1 MHIVVYGAGSIG
13 CYLGAA
19 LHLEGLSVT
28 LLGRPRIQEE
38 IKQAGGIHISD
49 YIGGDQL
56 VSGISFEHKEAALA
70 QADIVLVTLKCL
82 AMEQAAAALAHYCRP
97 GTRVICLQNGLGSDR
112 VVREECPQLLVSQG
126 IVGFNVLHQDNG
138 HFHRGTDG
146 AVHLSDDDAFMPI
159 RDAFL
164 EQQIPCLLERDFQSV
179 AWGKLQLNL
188 NNAINALADIPLKQ
202 ELEQRGYRRVLSC
215 AMKELA
221 TVAAKKG
228 ISLARMTALPPA
240 LLPGLINSPDF
251 LFHRL
256 AKKMLE
262 IDPQARSSM
271 WEDLQQKRLTEIH
284 FLNGAVAAEGEK
296 LGVPTPVN
304 RTLCRL
310 IHEVESGKRQQGLS
324 PRELELEI
332 RRGG

>member
-1 MHIVVYGAGSIG
+1 M
-13 CYLGAA
+13 
-19 LHLEGLSVT
+19 EGLSVT

-97 GTRVICLQNGLGSDR
+97 GTRVICLQNSLGSDR
-112 VVREECPQLLVSQG
+112 VVREQCPQLLVSQG

-159 RDAFL
+159 RDALL

-188 NNAINALADIPLKQ
+188 NNAINALVSKKSKKAK
-202 ELEQRGYRRVLSC
+202 
-215 AMKELA
+215 
-221 TVAAKKG
+221 AAKEAKLDIVKKREKEIEEATKVEKRKG
-228 ISLARMTALPPA
+228 EE
-240 LLPGLINSPDF
+240 
-251 LFHRL
+251 
-256 AKKMLE
+256 KKE
-262 IDPQARSSM
+262 ES
-271 WEDLQQKRLTEIH
+271 KKTE
-284 FLNGAVAAEGEK
+284 
-296 LGVPTPVN
+296 
-304 RTLCRL
+304 
-310 IHEVESGKRQQGLS
+310 
-324 PRELELEI
+324 
-332 RRGG
+332 